1 MLYASTCFN
10 LRFRIPDGAKKAG
23 DYAGDITLDFT
34 SHEAGSVAA
43 LHMYQHEV
51 FSDTR
56 TLTDSVT
63 YGPSRLQMNEK
74 TGDVEDEEE

>member
-34 SHEAGSVAA
+34 SQETGSVAT

-56 TLTDSVT
+56 T
-63 YGPSRLQMNEK
+63 
-74 TGDVEDEEE
+74 